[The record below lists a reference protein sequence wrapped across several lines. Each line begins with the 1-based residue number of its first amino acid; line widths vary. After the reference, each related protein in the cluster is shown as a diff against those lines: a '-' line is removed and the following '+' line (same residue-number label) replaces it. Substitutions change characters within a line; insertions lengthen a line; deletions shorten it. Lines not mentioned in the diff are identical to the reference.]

1 MSNLFLVIS
10 IWWAR
15 LHNQHFEKKA
25 INNMSLYLRFNLTYV
40 KQIAI
45 LLTDGISNLAYEYTV
60 PNAEE
65 AANDGIE
72 IFVIGK

>member
-1 MSNLFLVIS
+1 M
-10 IWWAR
+10 
-15 LHNQHFEKKA
+15 KK
-25 INNMSLYLRFNLTYV
+25 
-40 KQIAI
+40 IAI
-45 LLTDGISNLAYEYTV
+45 LLTDGISTVNYEYTV